1 LAADGERRRL
11 EQRLQATAELRLT
24 RLRPE
29 LERARVVVDGDPQR
43 AARLQRVSEQL
54 EHSLADV
61 RRLAAGLHPR
71 ELATGGLTRA
81 VQALAARSPVPV
93 ELRVELPEQLP
104 AEVERAAYFVCSEGL
119 ANVAKYADAARARV
133 TIAPVAARLR
143 VEVADDGRGGADLGG
158 GTGLRGL
165 ADRVEALGGA
175 LTVDS
180 RPGAGTRLVA
190 EFPATG
196 PT

>member
-1 LAADGERRRL
+1 
-11 EQRLQATAELRLT
+11 
-24 RLRPE
+24 
-29 LERARVVVDGDPQR
+29 
-43 AARLQRVSEQL
+43 
-54 EHSLADV
+54 
-61 RRLAAGLHPR
+61 
-71 ELATGGLTRA
+71 
-81 VQALAARSPVPV
+81 V
-93 ELRVELPEQLP
+93 ELRVELPAHLP
-104 AEVERAAYFVCSEGL
+104 TEVERAAYFVSSEGL
-119 ANVAKYADAARARV
+119 ANIAKYADASRARV
-133 TIAPVAARLR
+133 TIAPSAAGLR
-143 VEVADDGRGGADLGG
+143 VEVADDGRGGADPAG